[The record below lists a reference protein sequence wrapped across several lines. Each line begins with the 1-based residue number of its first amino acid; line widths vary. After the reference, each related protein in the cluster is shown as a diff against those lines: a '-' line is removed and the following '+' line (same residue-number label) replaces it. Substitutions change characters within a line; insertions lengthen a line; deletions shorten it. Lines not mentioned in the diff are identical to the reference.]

1 MQRIKYRNSSSEKK
15 NIPRKLDDNKTQHLF
30 ETKYDELRVLVFY
43 YTLDTLCQ
51 GLDSR
56 FKQDTL
62 DLIHC
67 VGMLTNLS
75 TEIETTSYEL
85 LSKYFGILTE
95 ELRAEVK
102 ILGAIKTNT
111 PKGTNSVSVFN
122 WLDWLS
128 QYDRASI
135 FKQFFCCLKMFTII
149 PVTSCTCERTFSK
162 LTIVKNKLRNTI
174 GQERLNALLFL
185 FVEQELTNNVN
196 VNSVIDEFKH
206 SFPIKRRLVL

>member
-1 MQRIKYRNSSSEKK
+1 MCKELNIEIPTVKK
-15 NIPRKLDDNKTQHLF
+15 NIPRKLINIKTQHLF

-85 LSKYFGILTE
+85 LYKYFGIVTK
-95 ELRAEVK
+95 ELRAEVE
-102 ILGAIKTNT
+102 ILSAIKTNT

-128 QYDRASI
+128 QYDRSSI
-135 FKQFFCCLKMFTII
+135 FKQFFVVVLRCLQSFLLRA
-149 PVTSCTCERTFSK
+149 VLVSVRFLNLLLSRTS
-162 LTIVKNKLRNTI
+162 
-174 GQERLNALLFL
+174 
-185 FVEQELTNNVN
+185 
-196 VNSVIDEFKH
+196 
-206 SFPIKRRLVL
+206 

>member
-1 MQRIKYRNSSSEKK
+1 MRAKGQGLLYQLKSFNFVFCLNMMHPILQIVLKVSSFLQTPNLELLTAIESIKSLKVSLNSLRNSPIDYQLIFENTEKMCK
-15 NIPRKLDDNKTQHLF
+15 EINIEIPTVKKKTIPRKLDDNKNQHLF

-51 GLDSR
+51 GLDTR

-62 DLIHC
+62 DLIHA

-75 TEIETTSYEL
+75 TEIETTSYDL

-102 ILGAIKTNT
+102 ILSAIKTKT

-122 WLDWLS
+122 
-128 QYDRASI
+128 
-135 FKQFFCCLKMFTII
+135 
-149 PVTSCTCERTFSK
+149 
-162 LTIVKNKLRNTI
+162 
-174 GQERLNALLFL
+174 
-185 FVEQELTNNVN
+185 
-196 VNSVIDEFKH
+196 
-206 SFPIKRRLVL
+206 

>member
-1 MQRIKYRNSSSEKK
+1 M
-15 NIPRKLDDNKTQHLF
+15 DDNKTQHIF

-51 GLDSR
+51 GLNSR

-75 TEIETTSYEL
+75 TEIETISYEL

-102 ILGAIKTNT
+102 ILSAIKTNT

-128 QYDRASI
+128 QYDRSSI
-135 FKQFFCCLKMFTII
+135 FKQFCCCLKMFTII

-174 GQERLNALLFL
+174 SQERLNALLFL
-185 FVEQELTNNVN
+185 FVEQELTNNFDI
-196 VNSVIDEFKH
+196 NSVIDEFKH